1 MIDHLIIAL
10 LLLAIAGVLI
20 FLGVP
25 KKSGQ
30 HPRFLQFDS
39 ALVLYPPVVLV
50 CLAMGATEVITALLG
65 ISH

>member
-25 KKSGQ
+25 KKVDNI
-30 HPRFLQFDS
+30 R
-39 ALVLYPPVVLV
+39 A
-50 CLAMGATEVITALLG
+50 VITALLG
-65 ISH
+65 LSH